1 MHGYTYYVHAWLCCV
16 PYAYFIPYAY
26 GTYRTRTVRTI
37 RVWYVFLYHTRDHT
51 RMVVPYAYT
60 VSHSIK
66 ISIRTRG
73 SIPNAYYAQKA
84 MYIITSTSLL
94 AIL

>member
-1 MHGYTYYVHAWLCCV
+1 MPTAWNWVKRSL
-16 PYAYFIPYAY
+16 P
-26 GTYRTRTVRTI
+26 
-37 RVWYVFLYHTRDHT
+37 VFLYHTR
-51 RMVVPYAYT
+51 MVVLYVYT

-66 ISIRTRG
+66 ISIGTRG
-73 SIPNAYYAQKA
+73 SIPNAYYAQKT